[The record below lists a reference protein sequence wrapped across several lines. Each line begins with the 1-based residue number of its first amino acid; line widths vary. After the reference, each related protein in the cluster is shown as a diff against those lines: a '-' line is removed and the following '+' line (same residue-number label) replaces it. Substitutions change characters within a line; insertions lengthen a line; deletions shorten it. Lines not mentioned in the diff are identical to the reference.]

1 MENKRNRRGIESL
14 EQQVERL
21 EREALAQ
28 KVAQDADDDN
38 VQAMIERSIK
48 FHGA

>member
-1 MENKRNRRGIESL
+1 MENKRNRRGIESP
-14 EQQVERL
+14 ERL

>member
-28 KVAQDADDDN
+28 KVAQDADDDK

>member
-1 MENKRNRRGIESL
+1 MGKKREVIVSPQ
-14 EQQVERL
+14 EQAERL

-38 VQAMIERSIK
+38 VQEMIERSIK